1 MTEDRTSTPRVAL
14 IPAQRHAMIL
24 QWLQTDGAVSVQQ
37 LADAIGASVSTLRRD
52 LETLEAA
59 GFVDRSFGGASLRA
73 HALTTLE
80 PGHAVATHIR
90 HDEKAAIGMLAARAI
105 EPHQAVIFD
114 SSSTVREAARAI
126 MARNIPLTAMTNDLA
141 VAQMLAGA
149 PQIKVIVV
157 GGVVRSGSMT
167 MFGAP
172 GEEFLLGVKAD
183 VALMGAHAVTPDGV
197 SEATIEIT
205 RIKQL
210 ILRAARTT
218 RVLVDHTK
226 LKEPA
231 LFRICGLESI
241 DEIITDAGAD
251 AGICT
256 SLRKRGPRV
265 SIASPPGA

>member
-1 MTEDRTSTPRVAL
+1 MTEERTSTTRVAL

-105 EPHQAVIFD
+105 
-114 SSSTVREAARAI
+114 

-167 MFGAP
+167 LFGAP

-205 RIKQL
+205 RVKQL

-241 DEIITDAGAD
+241 DEIITDASAD
-251 AGICT
+251 AGICM
-256 SLRKRGPRV
+256 SLRERGPRISV
-265 SIASPPGA
+265 ASPPGA